1 MEGIHGLSSLDGKI
15 EKPGERTCGTKD
27 ELLLR
32 IYNDK
37 EVQIQLRK
45 TIEPLHHEGIKEF
58 QTRRQGVVVATVSK
72 ADLQSADEAEI
83 ERLARDEEIDL
94 GIEKAAWR
102 RNLAWHFSDGRT
114 SFDARID
121 DEGF

>member
-1 MEGIHGLSSLDGKI
+1 MAS
-15 EKPGERTCGTKD
+15 
-27 ELLLR
+27 
-32 IYNDK
+32 
-37 EVQIQLRK
+37 
-45 TIEPLHHEGIKEF
+45 F